1 MNALAELTNMPLTAS
16 EQNRYAE
23 MAITEILS
31 GYIDP
36 VKADMH
42 LKAIEDV
49 LKKIRGDVRV
59 KKYVIEEAEKWGKSF
74 DRAGVKITVSGR
86 TTKDYSGCGD
96 TLYNQMV
103 KDMKTLEAQ
112 IKAREKMIDAGVNP
126 ETGEVYAPP
135 QTSTTQFLTYKF

>member
-31 GYIDP
+31 GDIDP

-42 LKAIEDV
+42 LKAIEEV

-74 DRAGVKITVSGR
+74 VLCGVKITVSGR

-135 QTSTTQFLTYKF
+135 QTSTTQFPTYKF